1 MESLGSKKIM
11 LTNAEANYETQINQ
25 IEKTLN
31 HILNKEIHSKDKK
44 LHTLQKR
51 LNKHQQYLLTFL
63 KVMEVPPD
71 NNFGTS
77 HQKRKGKTQ
86 G

>member
-1 MESLGSKKIM
+1 MPKPILRELQYFIEKRNKWAYELTKLIWKALALKKIM

-44 LHTLQKR
+44 LHTLQK
-51 LNKHQQYLLTFL
+51 
-63 KVMEVPPD
+63 D
-71 NNFGTS
+71 
-77 HQKRKGKTQ
+77 
-86 G
+86 